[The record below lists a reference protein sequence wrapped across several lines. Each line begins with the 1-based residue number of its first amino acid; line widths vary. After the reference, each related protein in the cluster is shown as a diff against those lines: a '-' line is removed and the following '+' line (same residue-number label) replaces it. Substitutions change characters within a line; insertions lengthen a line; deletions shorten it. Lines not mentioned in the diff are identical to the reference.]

1 MFICFFLNFE
11 IQSVTRA
18 FNRFVNYVLK
28 GFFGTAF
35 LVMVLPPLF
44 LMCSLLSV
52 FLAVTSPIY
61 VSTFSALVHLLAFT
75 CFDFE
80 GMLKCIRRHNLS
92 NKILSRSF
100 SYALSLYLNI
110 CRCKSTDGNHM
121 ECTNQYLV
129 GRCTAA
135 NMCSC
140 SSLHRVSYWGISNR
154 HWCLYSQRPSRRLG
168 CSSFS
173 GIL

>member
-1 MFICFFLNFE
+1 MFTCLFHIQ

-44 LMCSLLSV
+44 LICSLLSV

-80 GMLKCIRRHNLS
+80 GML
-92 NKILSRSF
+92 
-100 SYALSLYLNI
+100 
-110 CRCKSTDGNHM
+110 
-121 ECTNQYLV
+121 
-129 GRCTAA
+129 
-135 NMCSC
+135 
-140 SSLHRVSYWGISNR
+140 
-154 HWCLYSQRPSRRLG
+154 
-168 CSSFS
+168 
-173 GIL
+173 

>member
-1 MFICFFLNFE
+1 MFKCLFHIQ

-44 LMCSLLSV
+44 LICSLLSV

-80 GMLKCIRRHNLS
+80 GTL
-92 NKILSRSF
+92 
-100 SYALSLYLNI
+100 
-110 CRCKSTDGNHM
+110 
-121 ECTNQYLV
+121 
-129 GRCTAA
+129 
-135 NMCSC
+135 
-140 SSLHRVSYWGISNR
+140 
-154 HWCLYSQRPSRRLG
+154 
-168 CSSFS
+168 
-173 GIL
+173 

>member
-1 MFICFFLNFE
+1 MLLVYKYVYMFFL

-61 VSTFSALVHLLAFT
+61 VSTFSALVHMLAFT

-92 NKILSRSF
+92 NKI
-100 SYALSLYLNI
+100 
-110 CRCKSTDGNHM
+110 
-121 ECTNQYLV
+121 
-129 GRCTAA
+129 
-135 NMCSC
+135 
-140 SSLHRVSYWGISNR
+140 
-154 HWCLYSQRPSRRLG
+154 
-168 CSSFS
+168 
-173 GIL
+173 